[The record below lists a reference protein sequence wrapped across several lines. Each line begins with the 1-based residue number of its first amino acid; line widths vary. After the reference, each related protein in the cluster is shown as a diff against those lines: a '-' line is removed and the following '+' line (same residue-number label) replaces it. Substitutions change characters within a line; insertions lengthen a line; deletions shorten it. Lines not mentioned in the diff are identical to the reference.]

1 MARLEAT
8 MAIDIDKAGLDEIRR
23 KMLALKSAIEDYVDG
38 IDMEEAEGRK
48 AKKAKKDMEENDE

>member
-1 MARLEAT
+1 

-38 IDMEEAEGRK
+38 LDMDEAEDRK
-48 AKKAKKDMEENDE
+48 ARKAKKDMEENDE